1 MRLYLHRVRTLPYL
15 VQVALLTG
23 VYIAVAKFCLLLS
36 SNPDWVTPVWP
47 LSGLV
52 LAVLLHF
59 GLRLWPGVFIGD
71 ILVAWSIHIPVEV
84 GWGIAAGTTAEA
96 VICAGLLRQLA
107 DDPPS
112 LDNLREMIG
121 LIVIA
126 AFIAIPSGAT
136 ISTASYLLGG
146 LIAEQEVARVWM
158 TWWTG
163 DVMGVLVVTPLLIVW
178 ANSVWRLP
186 TAQRVLE
193 GLVLFGSLAIA
204 TRLIFAAYTNYS
216 YLLFPLI
223 IWAALRFGQ
232 RGNTLAIAVVSVITI
247 WTTALGDG
255 PFALATMNASLIFL
269 QTFLG
274 VLTTAGLILSV
285 LIAERQYNEEALL
298 LIADLSRIMARA
310 GDVERMLQS
319 IAERLV
325 GSLGDWCIIDVLG
338 MDGRMRRLAVA
349 SSDQRRQH
357 LAGEL
362 YHYPTDLGALHRSC
376 LGDALHTRQIQ
387 RCNDMTEQLAAESHS
402 PPHARLLGQL
412 RLRGAMAIPLLAR
425 GRTIGGIVVYNSV
438 SGRRYRL
445 SDVALARDISQRIAQ
460 SVDMV
465 RLESQLIQAQKLD
478 AIGRLAGGIAHDFNN
493 LLMVIRS
500 SADLIAEAIDDDPE
514 VREDVDQI
522 IQTTDR
528 ARGLT
533 RQLLVFARREALELR
548 PTSIAEIIRGGM
560 ALLRRLI
567 GHNINVVA
575 DVPASLPM
583 ASVDRGQFEQVLL
596 NLAIN
601 GRDAMPDGGTLTIT
615 ASAISLDE
623 HDALQLLDLEP
634 GDYVMVTVSDTGIG
648 MDDAIRGRIF
658 EPFFTTKANDKGTG
672 LGLAICY
679 SIIRQCNGHITVAS
693 EPGHGTTFTIYL
705 PVAAAR
711 SPAPGPNVALPA

>member
-15 VQVALLTG
+15 AQVALLIG
-23 VYIAVAKFCLLLS
+23 VYVAVAKFCLLLS

-52 LAVLLHF
+52 LAVLIHF
-59 GLRLWPGVFIGD
+59 GLRLWPGIFIGD
-71 ILVAWSIHIPVEV
+71 ILVAWSIAIPVEV
-84 GWGIAAGTTAEA
+84 SWGIAVGTTAEA

-107 DDPPS
+107 ANPPS

-146 LIAEQEVARVWM
+146 LIAEQDVARVWM

-163 DVMGVLVVTPLLIVW
+163 DVMGVLVVTPLVIVW
-178 ANSVWRLP
+178 ANSSWRLP
-186 TAQRVLE
+186 TAHRVLE
-193 GLVLFGSLAIA
+193 GLMLFGSLAIA

-232 RGNTLAIAVVSVITI
+232 RGNTLAIAVVSIITI

-255 PFALATMNASLIFL
+255 PFALATVNASLIFL

-274 VLTTAGLILSV
+274 VLTTAGLLLSV
-285 LIAERQYNEEALL
+285 LIAERQQNEESLL
-298 LIADLSRIMARA
+298 LIADISRIMARA

-319 IAERLV
+319 IAERLA
-325 GSLGDWCIIDVLG
+325 GTLGDWCMIDVLG

-362 YHYPTDLGALHRSC
+362 YRYPTELGGLHRSC
-376 LGDALHTRQIQ
+376 LAEALQTRQVQ
-387 RCNDMTEQLAAESHS
+387 RCNDLTEQLAAEAHS

-412 RLRGAMAIPLLAR
+412 GLRGAMAMPLLAR
-425 GRTIGGIVVYNSV
+425 DRPIGGIVVYNSLA
-438 SGRRYRL
+438 GRRYRL

-460 SVDMV
+460 SIDMV

-500 SADLIAEAIDDDPE
+500 SADLIAEAIDDDPD
-514 VREDVDQI
+514 VREDVNQI

-533 RQLLVFARREALELR
+533 RQLLVFARREVLELR
-548 PTSIAEIIRGGM
+548 PTNIAEIIRGGM
-560 ALLRRLI
+560 TLLRRLI
-567 GHNINVVA
+567 GQNIKVVA
-575 DVPASLPM
+575 SMPANLAL

-615 ASAISLDE
+615 AAEIRLDE
-623 HDALQLLDLEP
+623 HDALHLLDPEP

-648 MDDAIRGRIF
+648 MDNDIKGRIF
-658 EPFFTTKANDKGTG
+658 EPFFTTKPNDKGTG

-679 SIIRQCNGHITVAS
+679 SIIRQCNGYIAVAS
-693 EPGHGTTFTIYL
+693 EPGQGTTFTIYL
-705 PVAAAR
+705 PVAAQSA
-711 SPAPGPNVALPA
+711 AKQNVALRA